1 MKTKKKSGKPPKK
14 EKKQLTQKAG
24 IAMKNQFF
32 LEATW
37 LISEIL
43 EKKLKSLLEISENS
57 KPGAG
62 FTLEQ
67 CIKRI
72 KHLHVSNKNRI
83 LNDHFDLKLIEKTMG
98 WKNQRNTMVKDM
110 LYVHV
115 SKQRKE
121 NLALDGV
128 KLLKECNKAV
138 KSFKAQQ
145 LSAIPS
151 PTEEIPPQ

>member
-1 MKTKKKSGKPPKK
+1 MKTKKKSKKPTKK
-14 EKKQLTQKAG
+14 EKKQLIQKAG

-32 LEATW
+32 MEATW
-37 LISEIL
+37 LLSEIL
-43 EKKLKSLLEISENS
+43 EKKLKYLLEVIENS

-67 CIKRI
+67 CIKRL
-72 KHLHVSNKNRI
+72 KHLHVANKNQI
-83 LNDHFDLKLIEKTMG
+83 LKNHFDLKLIEKTMT
-98 WKNQRNTMVKDM
+98 WKNQRNTMIKDM

-128 KLLKECNKAV
+128 KLLKEWNKAV
-138 KSFKAQQ
+138 KIFKVRQSEQVPA
-145 LSAIPS
+145 S
-151 PTEEIPPQ
+151 TEEIPPQ